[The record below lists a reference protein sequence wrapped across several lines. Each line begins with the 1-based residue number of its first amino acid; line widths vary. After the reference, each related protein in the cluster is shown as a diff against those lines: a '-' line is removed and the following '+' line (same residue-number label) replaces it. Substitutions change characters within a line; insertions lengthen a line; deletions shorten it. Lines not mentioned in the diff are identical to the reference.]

1 MGGSLAKAVKRYGI
15 AEKVYGFT
23 NSEKNKKDILE
34 LNLVDEIVDLETLKK
49 VSDVIILSIPVDA
62 IIAMFPSFLDI
73 DEKTTIIDM
82 GSTKEYIVKN
92 IPSKIR
98 KNFIAAHPMTG
109 TEKNGPK
116 AAIDNLYE
124 GKTVVLCDLEDNA
137 NMHVNKAFKIFQE
150 IGMRIVVMNSHEH
163 DVNACYISHLPHLIS
178 FSLAN
183 TVMSHQNP
191 KEIIALAAGGFK
203 DMSRIAKSSPRM
215 WGDIFK
221 QNRENMLE
229 SIKSFEDQMN
239 EAKKMIEEERK
250 EKEKKLMFANIVS
263 LHVKLVLQCVATLA
277 TQILEILVLG
287 VKKQILWK
295 KSSLFCLQDKTLLFS
310 TFLISLKLSK

>member
-1 MGGSLAKAVKRYGI
+1 MNIGIIGLGLMGGSLAKAVKRYGI
-15 AEKVYGFT
+15 SKKVYGFT
-23 NSEKNKKDILE
+23 NSEKNAKEIEE
-34 LNLVDEIVDLETLKK
+34 LGLVDELVDLETLKK

-62 IIAMFPSFLDI
+62 IISMFPNFLDI
-73 DEKTTIIDM
+73 NEKTTIIDM

-92 IPSKIR
+92 IPPKIR

-124 GKTVVLCDLEDNA
+124 GKTVVLCDLEDNE

-239 EAKKMIEEERK
+239 EAKKMIEEERY
-250 EKEKKLMFANIVS
+250 EDLENWMKKANS
-263 LHVKLVLQCVATLA
+263 LH
-277 TQILEILVLG
+277 EIL
-287 VKKQILWK
+287 
-295 KSSLFCLQDKTLLFS
+295 
-310 TFLISLKLSK
+310 

>member
-1 MGGSLAKAVKRYGI
+1 MNIGIVGLGLMGGSLAKAVKRYGI
-15 AEKVYGFT
+15 SKKVYGFT
-23 NSEKNKKDILE
+23 NSEKSKKEIEE
-34 LNLVDEIVDLETLKK
+34 LGLVDELVDLETLKE

-62 IIAMFPSFLDI
+62 IISMFPDFLDI
-73 DEKTTIIDM
+73 DDKTTIIDM

-92 IPSKIR
+92 IPAKIR
-98 KNFIAAHPMTG
+98 KNFVAAHPMTG

-137 NMHVNKAFKIFQE
+137 NIHVNKAFKIFQE

-178 FSLAN
+178 FGLAN

-239 EAKKMIEEERK
+239 EAKKMIEDERYEEL
-250 EKEKKLMFANIVS
+250 ENWMKKANS
-263 LHVKLVLQCVATLA
+263 LH
-277 TQILEILVLG
+277 EIL
-287 VKKQILWK
+287 
-295 KSSLFCLQDKTLLFS
+295 
-310 TFLISLKLSK
+310 

>member
-1 MGGSLAKAVKRYGI
+1 MNIGIIGLGLMGGSLAKAVKRYGI
-15 AEKVYGFT
+15 SKKVYGFT
-23 NSEKNKKDILE
+23 NSEKNAKEIEE
-34 LNLVDEIVDLETLKK
+34 LGLVDELVDLETLKK

-62 IIAMFPSFLDI
+62 IISMFPNFLDI
-73 DEKTTIIDM
+73 NEKTTIIDM

-239 EAKKMIEEERK
+239 EAKKMIEEERY
-250 EKEKKLMFANIVS
+250 EDLENWMKKANS
-263 LHVKLVLQCVATLA
+263 LH
-277 TQILEILVLG
+277 EIL
-287 VKKQILWK
+287 
-295 KSSLFCLQDKTLLFS
+295 
-310 TFLISLKLSK
+310 

>member
-15 AEKVYGFT
+15 ASRVYGFT
-23 NSEKNKKDILE
+23 NSEKNKKEIEE
-34 LNLVDEIVDLETLKK
+34 LNLVDELVDLDTLKK

-62 IIAMFPSFLDI
+62 IIGMFPNFLDI

-92 IPSKIR
+92 IPTKIR

-109 TEKNGPK
+109 TEKSGPK
-116 AAIDNLYE
+116 SAIDNLYE
-124 GKTVVLCDLEDNA
+124 GKTVVLCDLEENG
-137 NMHVNKAFKIFQE
+137 NMHVNKAFRIFQE
-150 IGMRIVVMNSHEH
+150 IGMRIVVMDSKEH
-163 DVNACYISHLPHLIS
+163 DIHACYISHLPHLIS

-221 QNRENMLE
+221 QNRQNLLD
-229 SIKSFEDQMN
+229 SIKSFEDQLN
-239 EAKKMIEEERK
+239 EAKKLIEDENYENL
-250 EKEKKLMFANIVS
+250 EKWMKKANS
-263 LHVKLVLQCVATLA
+263 LH
-277 TQILEILVLG
+277 EIL
-287 VKKQILWK
+287 
-295 KSSLFCLQDKTLLFS
+295 
-310 TFLISLKLSK
+310 

>member
-1 MGGSLAKAVKRYGI
+1 MNIGIIGLGLMGGSLAKAVKRYGI
-15 AEKVYGFT
+15 SKKVYGFT
-23 NSEKNKKDILE
+23 NSEKNKKEIEE
-34 LNLVDEIVDLETLKK
+34 LGLVDELVDLETLKK

-62 IIAMFPSFLDI
+62 IISMFPNFLDI
-73 DEKTTIIDM
+73 NEKTTIIDM

-92 IPSKIR
+92 IPTKIR
-98 KNFIAAHPMTG
+98 KNFVAAHPMTG

-124 GKTVVLCDLEDNA
+124 GKTVVLCDLEDNE

-178 FSLAN
+178 FGLAN

-229 SIKSFEDQMN
+229 SIKSFEEQMN
-239 EAKKMIEEERK
+239 EAKKMIEEERY
-250 EKEKKLMFANIVS
+250 EDLENWMKKANS
-263 LHVKLVLQCVATLA
+263 LH
-277 TQILEILVLG
+277 EIL
-287 VKKQILWK
+287 
-295 KSSLFCLQDKTLLFS
+295 
-310 TFLISLKLSK
+310 

>member
-1 MGGSLAKAVKRYGI
+1 MNIGIIGLGLMGGSLAKAVKRYGI
-15 AEKVYGFT
+15 SKKVYGFT
-23 NSEKNKKDILE
+23 NSEKNKKEIEE
-34 LNLVDEIVDLETLKK
+34 LGLVDELVDLETLKK

-62 IIAMFPSFLDI
+62 IISMFPNFLDI
-73 DEKTTIIDM
+73 NEKTTIIDM

-92 IPSKIR
+92 IPTKIR
-98 KNFIAAHPMTG
+98 KNFVAAHPMTG

-124 GKTVVLCDLEDNA
+124 WKTVVLCDLEDNA

-239 EAKKMIEEERK
+239 EAKKMIEEERY
-250 EKEKKLMFANIVS
+250 EDLENWMKKANS
-263 LHVKLVLQCVATLA
+263 LH
-277 TQILEILVLG
+277 EIL
-287 VKKQILWK
+287 
-295 KSSLFCLQDKTLLFS
+295 
-310 TFLISLKLSK
+310 

>member
-1 MGGSLAKAVKRYGI
+1 MNIGIIGLGLIGGYLAKAVKRYGI
-15 AEKVYGFT
+15 SKKVYGFT
-23 NSEKNKKDILE
+23 NSEKNKKEIEE
-34 LNLVDEIVDLETLKK
+34 LGLVDELVDLETLKK

-62 IIAMFPSFLDI
+62 IISMFPNFLDI
-73 DEKTTIIDM
+73 NEKTTIIDM

-92 IPSKIR
+92 IPPKIR

-239 EAKKMIEEERK
+239 EAKKMIEEERY
-250 EKEKKLMFANIVS
+250 EDLENWMKKANS
-263 LHVKLVLQCVATLA
+263 LH
-277 TQILEILVLG
+277 EIL
-287 VKKQILWK
+287 
-295 KSSLFCLQDKTLLFS
+295 
-310 TFLISLKLSK
+310 

>member
-1 MGGSLAKAVKRYGI
+1 MNIGIIGLGLMGGSLAKAVKRYGI
-15 AEKVYGFT
+15 SKKVYGFT
-23 NSEKNKKDILE
+23 NSEKNKKEIEE
-34 LNLVDEIVDLETLKK
+34 LGLVDELVDLETLKK

-62 IIAMFPSFLDI
+62 IISMFPNFLDI
-73 DEKTTIIDM
+73 DDKTTIIDM

-92 IPSKIR
+92 IPTKIR
-98 KNFIAAHPMTG
+98 KNFVAAHPMTG

-137 NMHVNKAFKIFQE
+137 NIHVNKAFKIFQE

-221 QNRENMLE
+221 QNRQNMLE

-239 EAKKMIEEERK
+239 EAKKMIEEERY
-250 EKEKKLMFANIVS
+250 EDLENWMKKANS
-263 LHVKLVLQCVATLA
+263 LH
-277 TQILEILVLG
+277 EIL
-287 VKKQILWK
+287 
-295 KSSLFCLQDKTLLFS
+295 
-310 TFLISLKLSK
+310 

>member
-1 MGGSLAKAVKRYGI
+1 MNIGIIGLGLMGGSLAKAVKRYGI
-15 AEKVYGFT
+15 SKKVYGFT
-23 NSEKNKKDILE
+23 NSEKNAKEIEE
-34 LNLVDEIVDLETLKK
+34 LGLVDELVDLETLKK

-62 IIAMFPSFLDI
+62 IISMFPNFLDI
-73 DEKTTIIDM
+73 NEKTTIIDM

-92 IPSKIR
+92 IPPKIR

-229 SIKSFEDQMN
+229 SIKSFEEQMN
-239 EAKKMIEEERK
+239 EAKKMIEEERY
-250 EKEKKLMFANIVS
+250 EDLENWMKKANS
-263 LHVKLVLQCVATLA
+263 LH
-277 TQILEILVLG
+277 EIL
-287 VKKQILWK
+287 
-295 KSSLFCLQDKTLLFS
+295 
-310 TFLISLKLSK
+310 

>member
-1 MGGSLAKAVKRYGI
+1 MNIGIIGLGLMGGSLAKAVKRYGI
-15 AEKVYGFT
+15 SKKVYGFT
-23 NSEKNKKDILE
+23 NSEKNKKEIEE
-34 LNLVDEIVDLETLKK
+34 LGLVDELVDLETLKK

-62 IIAMFPSFLDI
+62 IISMFPNFLDI
-73 DEKTTIIDM
+73 NEKTTIIDM

-92 IPSKIR
+92 IPPKIR

-239 EAKKMIEEERK
+239 EAKKMIEEEK
-250 EKEKKLMFANIVS
+250 YEDLENWMKKANS
-263 LHVKLVLQCVATLA
+263 LH
-277 TQILEILVLG
+277 EIL
-287 VKKQILWK
+287 
-295 KSSLFCLQDKTLLFS
+295 
-310 TFLISLKLSK
+310 

>member
-1 MGGSLAKAVKRYGI
+1 MNIGIIGLGLMGGSLAKAVKRYGI
-15 AEKVYGFT
+15 SKQVYGFT
-23 NSEKNKKDILE
+23 NSEKNAKEIEE
-34 LNLVDEIVDLETLKK
+34 LGLVDELVDLETLKK

-62 IIAMFPSFLDI
+62 IISMFPNFLDI
-73 DEKTTIIDM
+73 NEKTTIIDM

-92 IPSKIR
+92 IPPKIR

-239 EAKKMIEEERK
+239 EAKKMIEEERY
-250 EKEKKLMFANIVS
+250 EDLENWMKKANS
-263 LHVKLVLQCVATLA
+263 LH
-277 TQILEILVLG
+277 EIL
-287 VKKQILWK
+287 
-295 KSSLFCLQDKTLLFS
+295 
-310 TFLISLKLSK
+310 

>member
-1 MGGSLAKAVKRYGI
+1 MNIGIIGLGLMGGSLAKAVKRYGI
-15 AEKVYGFT
+15 SKKVYGFT
-23 NSEKNKKDILE
+23 NSEKNKKEIEE
-34 LNLVDEIVDLETLKK
+34 LGLVDELVDLETLKK

-62 IIAMFPSFLDI
+62 IISMFPNFLDI
-73 DEKTTIIDM
+73 NEKTTIIDM

-92 IPSKIR
+92 IPTKIR
-98 KNFIAAHPMTG
+98 KNFVAAHPMTG

-116 AAIDNLYE
+116 APIDNLYE

-137 NMHVNKAFKIFQE
+137 NIHVNKAFKIFQE

-178 FSLAN
+178 FGLAN

-239 EAKKMIEEERK
+239 EAKKMIEEERY
-250 EKEKKLMFANIVS
+250 EDLENWMKKANS
-263 LHVKLVLQCVATLA
+263 LH
-277 TQILEILVLG
+277 EIL
-287 VKKQILWK
+287 
-295 KSSLFCLQDKTLLFS
+295 
-310 TFLISLKLSK
+310 

>member
-1 MGGSLAKAVKRYGI
+1 MNIGIIGLGLMGGSLAKAVKRYGI
-15 AEKVYGFT
+15 SKKVYGFT
-23 NSEKNKKDILE
+23 NSEKNKKEIEE
-34 LNLVDEIVDLETLKK
+34 LGLVDELVDLETLKK

-62 IIAMFPSFLDI
+62 IISMFPNFLDI
-73 DEKTTIIDM
+73 NEKTTIIDM

-92 IPSKIR
+92 IPTKIR
-98 KNFIAAHPMTG
+98 KNFVAAHPMTG

-124 GKTVVLCDLEDNA
+124 GKTVVLCDLEDNE

-178 FSLAN
+178 FGLAN

-221 QNRENMLE
+221 QNRQNMLE

-239 EAKKMIEEERK
+239 EAKKMIEDERYEEL
-250 EKEKKLMFANIVS
+250 EDWMKKANS
-263 LHVKLVLQCVATLA
+263 LH
-277 TQILEILVLG
+277 EIL
-287 VKKQILWK
+287 
-295 KSSLFCLQDKTLLFS
+295 
-310 TFLISLKLSK
+310 